1 MIIFNMPNYYM
12 KNRLEHV
19 SIILNLEFKFIN
31 LIKISEETQKKIQVL
46 HHHNKI
52 YRLWLIVPNFK
63 ISLVYQR
70 AKN

>member
-1 MIIFNMPNYYM
+1 MPNYYM

-52 YRLWLIVPNFK
+52 YRL
-63 ISLVYQR
+63 
-70 AKN
+70 